1 MEETAKKN
9 DISRTIVARYGSIG
23 RRDKNIEINIISWN
37 NGRKKVDIRPW
48 SSNGVYAQKGLTF
61 GKESFFK
68 LMKILNDVDISLID
82 SEVSVKEYREEAPL
96 PEEPKYKPESE
107 ENNDLDIEGEEESIP
122 FDESE
127 ETEQSSERDTT
138 DVLNNAAS

>member
-1 MEETAKKN
+1 
-9 DISRTIVARYGSIG
+9 
-23 RRDKNIEINIISWN
+23 
-37 NGRKKVDIRPW
+37 
-48 SSNGVYAQKGLTF
+48 
-61 GKESFFK
+61 
-68 LMKILNDVDISLID
+68 MKILNDVDISLID